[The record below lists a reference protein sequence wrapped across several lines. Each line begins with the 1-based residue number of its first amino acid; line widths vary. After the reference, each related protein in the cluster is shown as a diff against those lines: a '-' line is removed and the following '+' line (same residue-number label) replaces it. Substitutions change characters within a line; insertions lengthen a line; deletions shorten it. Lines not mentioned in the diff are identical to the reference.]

1 MFAKLQA
8 MKNSKKKGFTLM
20 ELIVVMAILGILMA
34 IAVPKYNSLK
44 EESAQQVGISN
55 ARTVYTAGM
64 AADAM
69 GKTLPDML
77 KAADVG
83 GAERI
88 GWDSGTTKATWRGT
102 VGSYTVEATYNGTTG
117 TASATKK

>member
-69 GKTLPDML
+69 GKDLDDVL
-77 KAADVG
+77 KDEDIEGTPSWNSG
-83 GAERI
+83 GH
-88 GWDSGTTKATWRGT
+88 TATWKGT
-102 VGSYTVEATYNGTTG
+102 VGSYNVEATYNGTSGDAT
-117 TASATKK
+117 ATKK